1 MVRLFLRRLRLHPVR
16 TVKHLEPGLLVPFRL
31 FAERNPLAAV
41 FGRLSPVCL
50 LSVFVFEVY
59 CEVLGFQQQES
70 FPGFL
75 FYAFHGENIYL
86 AWTACSSIISNMKTT
101 ITAITSAAA
110 GIAVAIALQGTIKG
124 CVAEPNSVRQNSNLA
139 AEANTERGF
148 KIHPNISALPVKDID
163 EARKNGKDVV
173 YVGTDSNGNAKIDI
187 ASSQNKLVV
196 VTNKVKV
203 VSFH

>member
-1 MVRLFLRRLRLHPVR
+1 
-16 TVKHLEPGLLVPFRL
+16 
-31 FAERNPLAAV
+31 
-41 FGRLSPVCL
+41 
-50 LSVFVFEVY
+50 
-59 CEVLGFQQQES
+59 
-70 FPGFL
+70 
-75 FYAFHGENIYL
+75 
-86 AWTACSSIISNMKTT
+86 MKTT

-139 AEANTERGF
+139 ANANTERGF
-148 KIHPNISALPVKDID
+148 KVHPNISALPVKDID
-163 EARKNGKDVV
+163 EACKDGKDVV